1 MKQMK
6 RKLLA
11 LVLVLFS
18 VVGFA
23 QVQEKK
29 CKLDGT
35 IVTQT
40 PTGVYRGTATDFTA
54 TFTDGS
60 TFNLYTFLNT
70 GTNKYVMMELFF
82 TS

>member
-1 MKQMK
+1 MK

-18 VVGFA
+18 IVGFA

-60 TFNLYTFLNT
+60 TFNLYTFLNQA
-70 GTNKYVMMELFF
+70 TNHYVYMDFFF
-82 TS
+82 TT